1 MKGQVLL
8 ITVFTLTFALFSIY
22 MLLAP
27 IKDKLLR
34 IKDMENVYQAISNSE
49 KGLEASLLDVFKG
62 INLSLNK
69 SQNTFPDTDCGGL
82 NPSLSEGSCTQTVY
96 TPKGNPWRS
105 DERFKDNTFIFSKE
119 IVVVINGEK
128 RAEIISLLKSIS
140 DGFSG
145 KAGRTTL
152 IGPTR

>member
-49 KGLEASLLDVFKG
+49 KGLESSLLDVFKG
-62 INLSLNK
+62 INLYLNK

-82 NPSLSEGSCTQTVY
+82 NSNLSQGSCTQTVY
-96 TPKGNPWRS
+96 TPRGNPWRS
-105 DERFKDNTFIFSKE
+105 DERFKDNTFIFSG
-119 IVVVINGEK
+119 VINGEL
-128 RAEIISLLKSIS
+128 ISLLKSIS

-145 KAGRTTL
+145 KAGRTIL

>member
-34 IKDMENVYQAISNSE
+34 IKDMENVYQAIANSE
-49 KGLEASLLDVFKG
+49 KGLEAGLSDVFKG
-62 INLSLNK
+62 INLYLNK
-69 SQNTFPDTDCGGL
+69 NQNTFQNIDCGGL
-82 NPSLSEGSCTQTVY
+82 NPNLNNGSCTQIVY
-96 TPKGNPWRS
+96 TPRSTPWRN
-105 DERFKDNTFIFSKE
+105 DEKFKDNVFIFSG
-119 IVVVINGEK
+119 VINGELK
-128 RAEIISLLKSIS
+128 SSLKSIS

-145 KAGRTTL
+145 KTVRTTL

>member
-49 KGLEASLLDVFKG
+49 KGLEASLLDVVKG
-62 INLSLNK
+62 INLYLDK
-69 SQNTFPDTDCGGL
+69 SQNTFSNTDCGGL
-82 NPSLSEGSCTQTVY
+82 NSNLGQGSCAQIIY
-96 TPKGNPWRS
+96 TPKGNSWRS
-105 DERFKDNTFIFSKE
+105 DERFKDNTFIFSG
-119 IVVVINGEK
+119 VINGEL
-128 RAEIISLLKSIS
+128 ISLLKSIS

-145 KAGRTTL
+145 KEGRTTF
-152 IGPTR
+152 IGSTR

>member
-8 ITVFTLTFALFSIY
+8 ITVFALTFALFSIY

-49 KGLEASLLDVFKG
+49 KGLEVSLLDVFKG
-62 INLSLNK
+62 INLYLNK
-69 SQNTFPDTDCGGL
+69 NQNTFPDTDCGSL
-82 NPSLSEGSCTQTVY
+82 NSNLSQGTCTQTVY

-105 DERFKDNTFIFSKE
+105 DERFKDNTFIFLG
-119 IVVVINGEK
+119 VVNGEL
-128 RAEIISLLKSIS
+128 RSSLKSIS

-145 KAGRTTL
+145 KEGRTIF
-152 IGPTR
+152 IGTTR